1 MVSIKIDTLMNYF
14 VELTLFS
21 EGLSQVSK
29 K

>member
-1 MVSIKIDTLMNYF
+1 MVSIKIDMLINYF
-14 VELTLFS
+14 AELTLFY